1 MNALNVFEQLGV
13 FSIIGGILAVVATV
27 LAYVFIVPESRRE
40 KLNAF
45 GKFLH
50 DTFNF
55 KYLIVEKILQALYI
69 FFTADLIIL
78 GFFMLFAAPEDFFG
92 QRHWLGGYGIL
103 IMILGPILIR
113 LIYELLMMA
122 ILLLKNVISIN
133 NKLRNQN
140 GKEEKDSVFA
150 APDMSGLRQQIQAK
164 AAQHQNRQNPQN
176 PQNPQITQSTQY
188 PQQPSHFQNTQY
200 PQNAQNVQNV
210 QNAQKPQSAPVVRFC
225 SKCGSPL
232 DENGKCHN
240 CDNGLPEA

>member
-55 KYLIVEKILQALYI
+55 KHLIVEKILQALYI

-92 QRHWLGGYGIL
+92 HRHWLGGYGIL

-176 PQNPQITQSTQY
+176 PQSTQY

>member
-69 FFTADLIIL
+69 FFTADVIIL

-92 QRHWLGGYGIL
+92 HRHWLGGYGIL

-113 LIYELLMMA
+113 LMYELLMMA

-176 PQNPQITQSTQY
+176 PQNPQSTQY

>member
-27 LAYVFIVPESRRE
+27 LADVFIVPESRRE

-50 DTFNF
+50 DTCNF

-78 GFFMLFAAPEDFFG
+78 GFFMLFAAPKDFFG
-92 QRHWLGGYGIL
+92 ERHWLGGYGIL

-113 LIYELLMMA
+113 LMYELLMMA
-122 ILLLKNVISIN
+122 ILMLKNVISIN

-140 GKEEKDSVFA
+140 GNEEKDSVFA

-164 AAQHQNRQNPQN
+164 AAQHQSRQNPQN
-176 PQNPQITQSTQY
+176 SQNPQSTQY

-210 QNAQKPQSAPVVRFC
+210 QNAQKPQNAPVSRFC

-232 DENGKCHN
+232 DGNGKCHN